1 MTVTP
6 VPTAL
11 YRVSNNTHRSGVR
24 LAGGRGWLGT
34 VSVQHAQ
41 SLAMRFHHL
50 LATPWEVTPRQI
62 HSTGIKIMCNMVVV
76 VVVAF
81 FLVCEGFGRMF
92 NHSLPTLFFFFKWK
106 LACTYEFPSLQQ
118 NQSMVAQ

>member
-11 YRVSNNTHRSGVR
+11 YRVSSDTHRSGVR

-62 HSTGIKIMCNMVVV
+62 HSTGIKIMYNMVVV

-81 FLVCEGFGRMF
+81 FSFVKVLGECSTIPCL
-92 NHSLPTLFFFFKWK
+92 HFFFF
-106 LACTYEFPSLQQ
+106 
-118 NQSMVAQ
+118 